1 MLNFKVNK
9 RICDACKSYFIQ
21 VSCLYLKPLTETVL
35 TEVLNTEAAV
45 SLPALD
51 VPYWAGI
58 QHCYPSYLLAAS
70 VKNNT
75 NPDEVHE

>member
-1 MLNFKVNK
+1 MAFLAVIKFV
-9 RICDACKSYFIQ
+9 YT
-21 VSCLYLKPLTETVL
+21 KPLTETVL
-35 TEVLNTEAAV
+35 TEVLNTEAAL

-58 QHCYPSYLLAAS
+58 PHCYLSYLLAAS